1 MNLDEK
7 AVAEVR
13 RLLDNYS
20 LKVTDIAS
28 PLFKVQW
35 PGAPQ
40 SEYASEPGYQSDFS
54 FEQQDE
60 VLERATAVAKRLGT
74 DRVRCFDF
82 WRLNDPKPYR
92 DDMDDRLR
100 TAAKKA
106 AGSGIVLLL
115 ENEFACNTATGVE
128 AARTINAV
136 ESSNFMLNWDPGN
149 AAYRGEVAYPDGYA
163 PIPKS
168 RIGHMHLKD
177 VQRKKDGGYEWA
189 AMGQGIID
197 YVGQFRALLKDG
209 YSGTMSLETH
219 WKGGGTPEESSRQ
232 SMAGTKALLLKA
244 GALAG

>member
-1 MNLDEK
+1 MNRRRWLQQGGMLVGAWLAAERVVSANSSFRPGRYGGSAPAPNSHFKLSVITDEITQDFGHALEVAAKEFGLGYVEIRTLWNKNIVNLDEK

-82 WRLNDPKPYR
+82 WRL
-92 DDMDDRLR
+92 
-100 TAAKKA
+100 
-106 AGSGIVLLL
+106 
-115 ENEFACNTATGVE
+115 
-128 AARTINAV
+128 
-136 ESSNFMLNWDPGN
+136 
-149 AAYRGEVAYPDGYA
+149 
-163 PIPKS
+163 
-168 RIGHMHLKD
+168 
-177 VQRKKDGGYEWA
+177 
-189 AMGQGIID
+189 
-197 YVGQFRALLKDG
+197 
-209 YSGTMSLETH
+209 
-219 WKGGGTPEESSRQ
+219 
-232 SMAGTKALLLKA
+232 
-244 GALAG
+244 